1 MVLKK
6 VFMLNHKKFNTYL
19 KKIDLNNNE
28 ILRQNFTDFYY
39 QIKNKDLSFLGRIA
53 TKALIK
59 DSFRLRKQ
67 YNKYVN
73 NNSKLDS
80 FKINKPIFVMG
91 FPRSGTTY
99 LHNLLINSLGR
110 DGLKFWEVTE
120 PFPYFN
126 NKNIDEKF
134 RKFKTFTLLSLFK
147 LFVPRVQ
154 LMHPVKINSFEECW
168 HLFKHSFSVYNL
180 DFQFHFQEF
189 DRWVESDVMSK
200 AYKEYSNIIKIISNN
215 KKGRGLVLKCPEH
228 MMFYDFIYDNF
239 NKPYLIWIHRDP
251 VKVISSYS
259 SMIYHIQ
266 KFFLKK
272 TNKKQVGQFVSS
284 RFHDML
290 NRAQDIRLN
299 KDIPVFDIN
308 YMDIKNSPQESI
320 KKLAKKCNLDIVD
333 NQSKIVKKLKSLKNR
348 HSYSPEE
355 FEINKDKVYHDFDYY
370 IKTFNIEL
378 EY

>member
-91 FPRSGTTY
+91 FPRSWTTY

-147 LFVPRVQ
+147 LFVPKVQ
-154 LMHPVKINSFEECW
+154 LMHPVKINSFEAIFIA
-168 HLFKHSFSVYNL
+168 LF
-180 DFQFHFQEF
+180 
-189 DRWVESDVMSK
+189 
-200 AYKEYSNIIKIISNN
+200 
-215 KKGRGLVLKCPEH
+215 
-228 MMFYDFIYDNF
+228 
-239 NKPYLIWIHRDP
+239 
-251 VKVISSYS
+251 
-259 SMIYHIQ
+259 
-266 KFFLKK
+266 
-272 TNKKQVGQFVSS
+272 
-284 RFHDML
+284 
-290 NRAQDIRLN
+290 
-299 KDIPVFDIN
+299 
-308 YMDIKNSPQESI
+308 
-320 KKLAKKCNLDIVD
+320 
-333 NQSKIVKKLKSLKNR
+333 
-348 HSYSPEE
+348 
-355 FEINKDKVYHDFDYY
+355 
-370 IKTFNIEL
+370 
-378 EY
+378 